1 MVEIRTEINEEE
13 NKEEYEVWDNDEQI
27 YTGYFDLPSPLERE
41 EKLMIVLANALG
53 FEPAELLNL
62 PIFEKY
68 WEEDREKGGA

>member
-41 EKLMIVLANALG
+41 KKLMIILANALG
-53 FEPAELLNL
+53 FEAGELLNL
-62 PIFEKY
+62 PVFENY
-68 WEEDREKGGA
+68 WEDDEE